1 MLLKNIKP
9 ELQKVY
15 INNNNIIGAF
25 YWKEDND
32 KYSVYIGDNVNLSGW
47 VEYSG
52 LDKKEAVIKT
62 KELQKLIDSI
72 IES

>member
-1 MLLKNIKP
+1 MLLKDLKP
-9 ELQKVY
+9 ELQEVY
-15 INNNNIIGAF
+15 INNNNITGAF
-25 YWKEDND
+25 YWKEGN

-52 LDKKEAVIKT
+52 LNKKEAILKT

-72 IES
+72 P